1 MPSNIYSPNQSIEE
15 LFGEIICAG
24 IITQQDRLTIKSVLL
39 NDCISEEQQAIIDR
53 IVYNVRRGFLL
64 IAE

>member
-1 MPSNIYSPNQSIEE
+1 MQSYIYSSNQSIEE

-24 IITQQDRLTIKSVLL
+24 IITQQDRLKIKSVLL
-39 NDCISEEQQAIIDR
+39 NDCISEEHHAIIDR